1 MSKKICGIL
10 LLFSMLLSNLM
21 LNLVAAYSLFS
32 QKNIELSDN
41 INLQYQCNV
50 IVNIPKNFINMCV
63 KVSRD
68 MKNFNTTSDNFSNL
82 TASNNNNFNE
92 NRFALPVNYS
102 KIKTIKPVYEKIIN
116 TIIFSQGTNVYYLFM
131 IILMFYIIGYI
142 GLLRL
147 FNDSAYY
154 YNFFGKPVKLCLHFI
169 RQSFLLEIK

>member
-1 MSKKICGIL
+1 
-10 LLFSMLLSNLM
+10 
-21 LNLVAAYSLFS
+21 
-32 QKNIELSDN
+32 
-41 INLQYQCNV
+41 
-50 IVNIPKNFINMCV
+50 MCV
-63 KVSRD
+63 KVSRE

-147 FNDSAYY
+147 FNDSAYF
-154 YNFFGKPVKLCLHFI
+154 NVLHTIYDRVTSSRSFI
-169 RQSFLLEIK
+169 FATCGVELVSQGERHIARTSAA